1 MPSSIREHYAALIAA
16 GEIERDPAQE
26 TVLAALVQLEGNA
39 ESFKPLLAAFDGF
52 VAQQAGYR
60 A

>member
-26 TVLAALVQLEGNA
+26 IVLAALAQLDNPARG
-39 ESFKPLLAAFDGF
+39 AFGWR
-52 VAQQAGYR
+52 ANPPRSAGCSAGR
-60 A
+60 SR